1 MTMNRGNPNQP
12 VLVVDDDPDVR
23 RALGLV
29 LRRAG
34 CSVTLAVDGQECLK
48 VVSAGFRGVILMDIM
63 MPGLDGWATVQ
74 AMVEGGWSRGSLICM
89 LTACVDPRPG
99 TEGLE
104 QHVFDYIVKPF
115 DVEVLVDVVRLAL
128 SQLEP

>member
-1 MTMNRGNPNQP
+1 MKSNEPQHQP

-23 RALGLV
+23 RALELV

-34 CSVTLAVDGQECLK
+34 CSVTLASDGRECLK
-48 VVSAGFRGVILMDIM
+48 RVEAGFRGVILMDIM
-63 MPGLDGWATVQ
+63 MPGLDGWETVE
-74 AMVEGGWSRGSLICM
+74 AIVEGGWSQGSLICM
-89 LTACVDPRPG
+89 LTACVDPKPG

-104 QHVFDYIVKPF
+104 QHVFDYIEKPF
-115 DVEVLVDVVRLAL
+115 DVAVLVDVVQLAL